1 MNEKSIDER
10 NIRQKKELELIQA
23 IKRRRINEAFGIEE
37 AEGDN
42 QVKKKNFLKLILRI
56 MVFSLIFYLTNY

>member
-10 NIRQKKELELIQA
+10 NIRQKKELELIEA

-42 QVKKKNFLKLILRI
+42 QVKKKNFLKLL
-56 MVFSLIFYLTNY
+56 LK